1 MNEVIC
7 PNCRTVTPTWKYCV
21 NCNAP
26 IEHLLSQELP
36 EQSGLRRSL
45 MDPQLHRLVQRVQGQ
60 GISKLKT
67 ASTDEGWITVIA
79 RVTDLDAF
87 KALDGVVVGAVIPPV
102 TSKSNNRGNQ
112 KAGRGI
118 DDEGTIV
125 TARMPVSIVER
136 VRRRPFVRSLKA
148 GQRIRPWLENLRRMA
163 RAEGEPVKAAAKAQ
177 KQDVVASGNGG
188 DGIIVGIVDFGMDF
202 MHYNFRFKDGD
213 KNKSRILALWD
224 QTASAVP
231 KYESPFGYGRLY
243 TQADINAAIEK
254 SKAVKNRR
262 DVEQICE
269 TAYQALG
276 YGPPKDSLFL
286 IGAHGTYVADVAAGN
301 GKGTSVCGLAPA
313 AGIVFVEA
321 STQPYAPAVGQSFG
335 DSAQLLEAVKFI
347 FDYADDKPCVVNL
360 SLGTNGGPHDGST
373 LVELALDRLVSE
385 KPNRAVVV
393 AAGNAYGQKLHLT
406 GKLKQGETVEIKW
419 NIPENDSTPN
429 ELEVWYDRDDRFTV
443 EVEDPKGRSFTKVAP
458 GWQIDLTDNYRGL
471 MTVVNR
477 LEDPNNGDN
486 TINVFFE
493 RGLEAGEWTL
503 RIHGAKVKDGRFHAW
518 IERDETGQ
526 ARFIGEHKAPYPA
539 QENGVRIDDECTLGS
554 IACGQKTIVVGS
566 LDAGGDPEQPETLKV
581 SKTSSSGKTRDER
594 EKPDIVAPGELI
606 LAACSRTLVLR
617 EHISGTSI
625 SAAAVTGTVALM
637 LAEARSLGIELTADD
652 ILEILRD
659 EKRKAWRPRLGCG
672 CVSVEEA
679 LKRVAARKRNPN
691 PANPKPSKKK

>member
-1 MNEVIC
+1 MNDVIC

-21 NCNAP
+21 NCSAP
-26 IEHLLSQELP
+26 IEGLLSQELL

-60 GISKLKT
+60 GIGKLKT

-79 RVTDLDAF
+79 RVTNLDAF
-87 KALDGVVVGAVIPPV
+87 KALNGVSVGAVIPPV
-102 TSKSNNRGNQ
+102 TSKSDKRGGQ

-148 GQRIRPWLENLRRMA
+148 GQRIRPWLENVRRMT
-163 RAEGEPVKAAAKAQ
+163 RAAGEPVKAAAKTK
-177 KQDVVASGNGG
+177 KQNAVGGNGG
-188 DGIIVGIVDFGMDF
+188 AGVVVGIVDFGMDF
-202 MHYNFRFKDGD
+202 MHYNFRFKDGEKD
-213 KNKSRILALWD
+213 KSRILALWD
-224 QTASAVP
+224 QTAAAVP

-276 YGPPKDSLFL
+276 YGPPKDSIFL
-286 IGAHGTYVADVAAGN
+286 VGAHGAYVADVAAGN
-301 GKGTSVCGLAPA
+301 GRGTTAPGLAPA
-313 AGIVFVEA
+313 ADIIFVEA

-347 FDYADDKPCVVNL
+347 FDYADDRPCVVNL

-385 KPNRAVVV
+385 RPNRAVVV
-393 AAGNAYGQKLHLT
+393 AAGNSHGERLHVT
-406 GKLKQGETVEIKW
+406 GKVGQGETVEIKW

-429 ELEVWYDRDDRFTV
+429 ELEVWYDRDDRFSV

-471 MTVVNR
+471 MTIVNR

-493 RGLEAGEWTL
+493 RGLEAGEWKL
-503 RIHGAKVKDGRFHAW
+503 RIHGAKVKDGSFHAW

-526 ARFIGEHKAPYPA
+526 ARFIGKPKDSGSA
-539 QENGVRIDDECTLGS
+539 QESGIWIDDECTLGS

-566 LDAGGDPEQPETLKV
+566 LDADGDPERPETLKV
-581 SKTSSSGKTRDER
+581 AKSSSSGKTRDER
-594 EKPDIVAPGELI
+594 QKPDIVAPGELI
-606 LAACSRTLVLR
+606 MAACSRTLVLR
-617 EHISGTSI
+617 EHVSGTSI
-625 SAAAVTGTVALM
+625 SAAAVTGLVALM
-637 LAEARSLGIELTADD
+637 LAEARSTRMELTADD

-659 EKRKAWRPRLGCG
+659 EKRKAWDPRLGCG
-672 CVSVEEA
+672 CVSVTEA
-679 LKRVAARKRNPN
+679 LKQVAAQKKSPN
-691 PANPKPSKKK
+691 PANPKPSRKR